1 MAAQV
6 LNPDDATGATIHNEV
21 GPFVDEGDVVERR
34 LREYGGERQN
44 PDKCYA
50 ADRKWVLSKCGM
62 RNEE

>member
-6 LNPDDATGATIHNEV
+6 FYPDNAARAAIHHQV
-21 GPFVDEGDVVERR
+21 GPLVDKRHIVERR
-34 LREYGGERQN
+34 LREYGGQRQN
-44 PDKCYA
+44 PDKDDT